1 MTVERGASGATHGL
15 LFADL
20 RGYSA
25 FVEEHGDEA
34 AVALLARYRRLV
46 REVVASHAGAEI
58 RTEGDSFYV
67 VFPLASSAVRAGLAI
82 LDAARAADPRI
93 DVGIGVQAGETSEG
107 DEGPIG
113 SAVNIAARVCSQ
125 ARPGE
130 LLVTDTVRA
139 LTRTRL
145 PVRFVPRGSPRLK
158 GIAEPIRLFAV
169 LPVDAVVDARPRPAR
184 RGPLATD
191 RRFWIGGAAALVL
204 VAAAVAF
211 AARGSGVSPPS
222 GTPAGG
228 GSCGGATATPS
239 SSHPIVSAP
248 PATLPPVGDVT
259 AYRGNA
265 QRTGVYPGPGPVCPP
280 EIAWQQKL
288 GRASDFVPI
297 VADGEVIVGDSEGLH
312 VFDARTGAA
321 LWPKPFPGRFT
332 ESAAI
337 DNGMVFAADL
347 DGQMHAVDVRSGAE
361 RWHVPFRNSAT
372 RPIVAQG
379 LLWAGSVDGH
389 AYAFDPATGTTRWT
403 WNAPTAAPVD
413 VATVT
418 ADTAYLTSAGSL
430 FAVRLVDRT
439 QLWRFDGRGTG
450 LTGPMVTE
458 DTIYTASQG
467 TGQLAMYALDRATGH
482 NRWGP
487 PFAIASGR
495 QVNPSAVAN
504 GIVYVVTDG
513 DGIYALRDKGSAFE
527 VVWHQREVKRAGRPA
542 SLAADVLYVQPN
554 ESSLVALRASD
565 GVKLW
570 ETSGNAPAEET
581 PIISGGLVFQ
591 VDSESNVLRA
601 WAEPELASR
610 LGAASPTPSPSPGP
624 TAPDPF
630 VVNAT
635 YPWFQTGIQ
644 IPAAIAIGP
653 DQMLYVL
660 HAKAD
665 YSNPRVTIVDP
676 RSGRAVASWGR
687 YGSGPGELDLTA
699 SNDNGPGGC
708 IQVDRD
714 GLVYVGERGNQR
726 IEVFKRDGT
735 FVRQIG
741 AGELGAVLSCQLGAD
756 GSLYVGN
763 DEGGPFAFMM
773 ARFSPS
779 GRLLWRH
786 LADPAHPDWSFQV
799 HGFVL
804 LPSGR
809 ILGFIDSGGVVII
822 DPVNGTVVG
831 RWSTDY
837 EGGGSGEPSLDAAG
851 NVYVFTY
858 VPEELLVFD
867 PKGRLLGKRSTG
879 MPVTG
884 TLQFDLL
891 LWPPPVFD
899 SRGFG
904 YTFGHD
910 GLVQLKV
917 SLPTH

>member
-1 MTVERGASGATHGL
+1 MTAERGASGATHGL

-34 AVALLARYRRLV
+34 AVTLLARYRRLV

-67 VFPLASSAVRAGLAI
+67 VFPLASGAVRAGLAI
-82 LDAARAADPRI
+82 LEAARAAEPPI

-158 GIAEPIRLFAV
+158 GITEPIPLFAV
-169 LPVDAVVDARPRPAR
+169 LPVDELADARPRLAR
-184 RGPLATD
+184 RGQLATD
-191 RRFWIGGAAALVL
+191 PRFWIGGAAALVL
-204 VAAAVAF
+204 VAAVVAF
-211 AARGSGVSPPS
+211 AARGSGASPPS
-222 GTPAGG
+222 SPSAAAGF
-228 GSCGGATATPS
+228 CGKATAAPS
-239 SSHPIVSAP
+239 SSRPIVSP

-280 EIAWQQKL
+280 EIVWQQRL

-297 VADGEVIVGDSEGLH
+297 VADGAVIVGDSEGLH
-312 VFDARTGAA
+312 AFDAQTGAA

-332 ESAAI
+332 ESAAT
-337 DNGMVFAADL
+337 DNGTVFAADL
-347 DGQMHAVDVRSGAE
+347 DGQMHAVDVLSGAQ
-361 RWHVPFRNSAT
+361 RWQVPFRNSGT

-379 LLWAGSVDGH
+379 LLWAGSSDGH
-389 AYAFDPATGTTRWT
+389 AHAFDPATGATRWT
-403 WNAPTAAPVD
+403 WSAPAAVD

-418 ADTAYLTSAGSL
+418 ADMAYLTSAGSL
-430 FAVRLVDRT
+430 FAVRLVDGT
-439 QLWRFDGRGTG
+439 QLWRFDGRGTS
-450 LTGPMVTE
+450 LTGPIVTE

-504 GIVYVVTDG
+504 GIVYVATDG
-513 DGIYALRDKGSAFE
+513 DGIYALRDIGSAFE
-527 VVWHQREVKRAGRPA
+527 VVWHQQGVKPATFRPA
-542 SLAADVLYVQPN
+542 SLAGGVLYVQPN

-565 GVKLW
+565 GARLW
-570 ETSGNAPAEET
+570 ETSGNAPGTET
-581 PIISGGLVFQ
+581 PIVSGGIVFQ
-591 VDSESNVLRA
+591 VNSESNVLRA
-601 WAEPELASR
+601 WAEPELAAR
-610 LGAASPTPSPSPGP
+610 LGAASPAPSPSPGP
-624 TAPDPF
+624 AAPDPF
-630 VVNAT
+630 VVTAT

-665 YSNPRVTIVDP
+665 YSNPEVTIVDP

-687 YGSGPGELDLTA
+687 YGSGRGELDLTA
-699 SNDNGPGGC
+699 SNGNGPGGC

-726 IEVFKRDGT
+726 VEVFKRDGT

-741 AGELGAVLSCQLGAD
+741 AGELGAVLFCQLGAD

-763 DEGGPFAFMM
+763 DQDGPFGAMM

-779 GRLLWRH
+779 GRLEWRH
-786 LADPAHPDWSFQV
+786 LTDPAHPNYAFQV

-804 LPSGR
+804 LPNGR
-809 ILGFIDSGGVVII
+809 ILGFIDSGGAVIM
-822 DPVNGTVVG
+822 DPVNGKVVG

-837 EGGGSGEPSLDAAG
+837 ESGASGEPSLDPAG

-884 TLQFDLL
+884 PQFDLL
-891 LWPPPVFD
+891 LWPPTVFD